1 VVGGASLTAIVSFFL
16 TTTMPVASSSRR
28 RTNGRAARQLSSDG
42 IEEDQPTQ
50 HQGEDDEVDEDEDE
64 DQPGQQASPTRPARF
79 KKGKL
84 SKGRRSG
91 LKERS
96 GDNEDEEDDD
106 DGRIDVENFKDQPLA
121 KEDAGKVAG
130 IIKDWEMIRKQ
141 SQSGAGGWMASIGV
155 SMADLMDEE
164 EAKRAS
170 SSFLSA
176 LKLPL

>member
-1 VVGGASLTAIVSFFL
+1 
-16 TTTMPVASSSRR
+16 MPVASSSRR
-28 RTNGRAARQLSSDG
+28 RTNGRAARQPSSDG

-64 DQPGQQASPTRPARF
+64 DEPAGQQASPTRPARF
-79 KKGKL
+79 KKGRL
-84 SKGRRSG
+84 SKGKRSG
-91 LKERS
+91 PKERS

-170 SSFLSA
+170 SDSQLTFNS
-176 LKLPL
+176 PL

>member
-1 VVGGASLTAIVSFFL
+1 
-16 TTTMPVASSSRR
+16 MPVASSSRR
-28 RTNGRAARQLSSDG
+28 KTNGRAARQPSSDG
-42 IEEDQPTQ
+42 IEEDQLVQ
-50 HQGEDDEVDEDEDE
+50 HQREDDEVDDDDDEDE
-64 DQPGQQASPTRPARF
+64 PAGQQPSPTRPARF
-79 KKGKL
+79 KKEKL

-91 LKERS
+91 PKERS
-96 GDNEDEEDDD
+96 GDNGDEEDDD

-170 SSFLSA
+170 SSSLDSP
-176 LKLPL
+176 LQQKLTIRVVFGRA